1 MVKDRGFFMRT
12 FHEFCEIK
20 KNILN
25 ESDLDHYAQIS
36 DEALDNA
43 YHYGRSKQ
51 GSFGYEANKGSAKF
65 ALDLM
70 KTGETDIEMIADA
83 IHKGWNVAAQS
94 FVENPDQFDDRKN
107 ETAKFQ
113 KKFPDKSPEEIAQ
126 EVDALIQK
134 KRTQRALLMKQNY
147 DQLSEEEKE
156 KDRVVA
162 RALLQAYQAENE

>member
-1 MVKDRGFFMRT
+1 MRT

-43 YHYGRSKQ
+43 YHYGRSKP
-51 GSFGYEANKGSAKF
+51 GTFGYEANKGSAKF

-70 KTGETDIEMIADA
+70 KTGETDIEMIADVYQ
-83 IHKGWNVAAQS
+83 KGWAS
-94 FVENPDQFDDRKN
+94 VETTQDDPIYAVKP
-107 ETAKFQ
+107 E
-113 KKFPDKSPEEIAQ
+113 KKANRLNLADTHYS
-126 EVDALIQK
+126 
-134 KRTQRALLMKQNY
+134 
-147 DQLSEEEKE
+147 QLSEEEKE

>member
-1 MVKDRGFFMRT
+1 MRT

-20 KNILN
+20 KNVLN

-51 GSFGYEANKGSAKF
+51 GTFGYEANKGSAKF

-70 KTGETDIEMIADA
+70 KKGVTDIEMIADA
-83 IHKGWNVAAQS
+83 IHKGWASVATTY
-94 FVENPDQFDDRKN
+94 DDPIYAVKP
-107 ETAKFQ
+107 E
-113 KKFPDKSPEEIAQ
+113 KKANRLKLADTHYSE
-126 EVDALIQK
+126 
-134 KRTQRALLMKQNY
+134 
-147 DQLSEEEKE
+147 LSEEEKE

>member
-1 MVKDRGFFMRT
+1 MRT
-12 FHEFCEIK
+12 FHEFFETK

-25 ESDLDHYAQIS
+25 ENDLDHYAQIS

-43 YHYGRSKQ
+43 YHYGRSKP
-51 GSFGYEANKGSAKF
+51 GTFGYEANKGSAKF
-65 ALDLM
+65 ALDLI
-70 KTGETDIEMIADA
+70 KTGVTNIELISDA
-83 IHKGWNVAAQS
+83 IHKGWNVAAQA
-94 FVENPDQFDDRKN
+94 FVKNPDQFDDRKN
-107 ETAKFQ
+107 ETAKLQ
-113 KKFPDKSPEEIAQ
+113 EKFPDKSPEEIAQ

-147 DQLSEEEKE
+147 AQLSEEEKE